1 MDGEGTHRV
10 SAFGR
15 IGTNAGHGHAWP
27 RPDGV
32 KARCGGAAICREC
45 AADFSMVERWRRTG
59 ATETGAE
66 HGPIDPAF
74 HAEMNALAGALD
86 EMFNGKDC
94 KAGEKKVGFFLT
106 TFEMNA
112 PGRFNYISNADKIDV
127 RAMLKEIIARI
138 EGRLAAGS
146 QVRQ

>member
-1 MDGEGTHRV
+1 V
-10 SAFGR
+10 SEFSK

-32 KARCGGAAICREC
+32 RARCGGVVLCREC
-45 AADFSMVERWRRTG
+45 AADNSLVERWRRTG
-59 ATETGAE
+59 AHSAAAE

-86 EMFNGKDC
+86 TMFNGKDC
-94 KAGEKKVGFFLT
+94 KAEDKKIGFFLT
-106 TFEMNA
+106 TFEMDA

-127 RAMLKEIIARI
+127 RAMLKEIVARI
-138 EGRLAAGS
+138 EGRMSAGS
-146 QVRQ
+146 AVRQ